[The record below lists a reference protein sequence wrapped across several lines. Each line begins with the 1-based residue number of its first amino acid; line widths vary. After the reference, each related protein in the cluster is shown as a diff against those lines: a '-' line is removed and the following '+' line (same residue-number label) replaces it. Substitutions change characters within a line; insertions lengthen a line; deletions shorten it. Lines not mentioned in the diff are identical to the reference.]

1 MNRKR
6 GFLGAGLSTV
16 LLVFVMLCLIVFA
29 VLSLATA
36 RADLQMS
43 RKMADQTAQY
53 YEAQSQAYAKVKA
66 IDGVLTTQYNEE
78 KEQFLEKLPDAL
90 REISDLTVSRSED
103 GQSVQCSFLQSV
115 DDTQQ
120 IEVELTI
127 TVPKKEGD
135 ACYQITGWQVQQQK
149 EWKADTGLPVMQRE

>member
-1 MNRKR
+1 MNRKK

-43 RKMADQTAQY
+43 RKMADRTQLY
-53 YEAQSQAYAKVKA
+53 YKAQSRAYEKVKS
-66 IDGVLTTQYNEE
+66 IDGILVKQYNKE
-78 KEQFLEKLPDAL
+78 KDHFLENVWGAL
-90 REISDLTVSRSED
+90 QAENLTVTYAED
-103 GQSVQCSFLQSV
+103 QQGIVCSFQETI

-120 IEVELTI
+120 IEAELTI
-127 TVPKKEGD
+127 AAPQQEGE
-135 ACYQITGWQVQQQK
+135 ACYQITGWQVQQK
-149 EWKADTGLPVMQRE
+149 NEWKADMILPVMQRE